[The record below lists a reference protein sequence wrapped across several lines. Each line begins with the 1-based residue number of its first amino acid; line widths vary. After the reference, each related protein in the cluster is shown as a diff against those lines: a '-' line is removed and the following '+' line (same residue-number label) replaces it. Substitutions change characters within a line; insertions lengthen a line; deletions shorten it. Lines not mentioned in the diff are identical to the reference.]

1 MTLNDKINSQN
12 FKMKEFED
20 ERQMQVEIKR

>member
-12 FKMKEFED
+12 FKMKEFEN